1 MSAEDK
7 AKNLADKAGGVIKET
22 TGRVTGDESLEASG
36 KKDQAVADL
45 KQSGEK
51 LKDGLKDAA
60 E

>member
-36 KKDQAVADL
+36 
-45 KQSGEK
+45 EK